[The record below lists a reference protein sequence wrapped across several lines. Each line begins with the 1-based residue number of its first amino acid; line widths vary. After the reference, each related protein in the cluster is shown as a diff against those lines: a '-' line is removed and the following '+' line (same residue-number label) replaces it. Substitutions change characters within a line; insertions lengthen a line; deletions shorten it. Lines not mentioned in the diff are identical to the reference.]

1 VCCTA
6 YKCIATMDRKSPYH
20 VDMDRKSDRRES
32 MRPGSVTSSELS
44 DTSSMGKKSSAP
56 KVVAVII
63 VSLAIVAIL
72 VGVTIYLIDIEKEKQ
87 QLEREERIEEGIE
100 TEMNFGEEANAYR
113 AENEDMTEKAIMDRL
128 GQINLNR
135 KADIYEG
142 LSQLSEEQISHLK
155 SLNQRRR
162 FLENFKKSK
171 QEDFLRPTEEE
182 KAYISSLI
190 SNRKSVLADIRTKEK
205 KGDFVTQM
213 STTSTKAQTTSTF
226 PKTGHTSQDLEFGGV
241 GLFGNRP
248 SKPRDEVES
257 VTDSEDLFYEDSEM
271 VNPNHRSDNRET
283 EDPAQ
288 TIQSMN
294 GAMNSHRAEGEQPY
308 GDIYDM
314 ESYAKQ
320 TQNPLK
326 HNRGPHPRRNFRQR
340 PRLLRPGLEGYRRI
354 DTMGEMAPPLE
365 VIEDTAMLRDRYDI
379 AQDDIEISGPPVKM
393 NDGNHLMREERPI
406 IPLNKGQLASEPG
419 LSTIDR
425 RPGRPTFHHQ
435 GPMGNNG
442 MGMRPFGRRRF
453 RNPSVMRLRQG
464 LEAPKDQ
471 MATETLVRNQFIN
484 TAAKQDEI
492 LSNFDTFLKIA
503 GSELGSLR
511 NVAKNIT
518 QSGKEVNLW
527 EILAAVNETV
537 RKSPDSSI
545 SQLMTKFENKY
556 LSKDALDTPHPAEA
570 VYERSLS
577 SLLFLSMGIFLLNSV
592 NELVESGNLP
602 EGEARSMPTNVALEN
617 LVKDPTRHKEV
628 FELFNSTAFD
638 FFDHQDGQSLMEV
651 LKPGNPASTVNNYV
665 RLAMNLMNAYMK
677 DSSEFECIY
686 AAYCYEINQQAKLG
700 GMASSVAKIN
710 SVGLRLA
717 LKELKSS
724 ATLPAL
730 AKSLWSWE
738 DLQCDVMFPT
748 CDLGLTKVEKS

>member
-1 VCCTA
+1 
-6 YKCIATMDRKSPYH
+6 
-20 VDMDRKSDRRES
+20 
-32 MRPGSVTSSELS
+32 VTSSELS
-44 DTSSMGKKSSAP
+44 DTSSIGKKSSAP

-63 VSLAIVAIL
+63 VSLVIVAIL

-100 TEMNFGEEANAYR
+100 TEMDFAEAANAFK
-113 AENEDMTEKAIMDRL
+113 AGEEDMTEKTLLERL
-128 GQINLNR
+128 SASEMR
-135 KADIYEG
+135 SRADIYEG
-142 LSQLSEEQISHLK
+142 LSQLTEEQIEHLK
-155 SLNQRRR
+155 NLNQRKR
-162 FLENFKKSK
+162 FLENFQKSK
-171 QEDFLRPTEEE
+171 QEEDFLRPTEEE

-190 SNRKSVLADIRTKEK
+190 SNRKSVLADVRSKSRKE
-205 KGDFVTQM
+205 DFVTQM
-213 STTSTKAQTTSTF
+213 SSSSTKAQTTSSF
-226 PKTGHTSQDLEFGGV
+226 PRTAHTSQDLEFGGV

-248 SKPRDEVES
+248 SEPAYNEEEQA
-257 VTDSEDLFYEDSEM
+257 VTDSDEEIYETPTIA
-271 VNPNHRSDNRET
+271 NHNHRHVEMDDQKPPR
-283 EDPAQ
+283 
-288 TIQSMN
+288 TIQSMKGN
-294 GAMNSHRAEGEQPY
+294 LQSHRAEGEQPY

-314 ESYAKQ
+314 GSYVKQ
-320 TQNPLK
+320 TQTPMMP
-326 HNRGPHPRRNFRQR
+326 NRGNLPQTPMLPERGNLPRRNFRQR

-354 DTMGEMAPPLE
+354 DNVNEMAAPLE
-365 VIEDTAMLRDRYDI
+365 TLEESVMSRDRYNIPLDN
-379 AQDDIEISGPPVKM
+379 IEISGPPVKM
-393 NDGNHLMREERPI
+393 TDTNILLREERPI
-406 IPLNKGQLASEPG
+406 IPLNKGQMVSEPG
-419 LSTIDR
+419 LATIDR

-453 RNPSVMRLRQG
+453 RNPSAMRLRQG

-471 MATETLVRNQFIN
+471 IATETLIRNKIVD
-484 TAAKQDEI
+484 TAVKQDEI
-492 LSNFDTFLKIA
+492 LSNFDAFLKIA

-545 SQLMTKFENKY
+545 SQLMAKFENKY
-556 LSKDALDTPHPAEA
+556 LSEGALDTPHPAEA

-617 LVKDPTRHKEV
+617 LVKDPTRHAEV

-665 RLAMNLMNAYMK
+665 RLAMNLMNAYVK

-686 AAYCYEINQQAKLG
+686 AAYCYEVNQQAKLG

-717 LKELKSS
+717 LKELSSS

-730 AKSLWSWE
+730 AQSLWSWE
-738 DLQCDVMFPT
+738 DLDCDVMFPS

>member
-1 VCCTA
+1 
-6 YKCIATMDRKSPYH
+6 MDRKSPYH

-44 DTSSMGKKSSAP
+44 DTSSIGKKSSAP

-63 VSLAIVAIL
+63 VSLVIVAIL
-72 VGVTIYLIDIEKEKQ
+72 VGVTIYMIDIEKEKQ

-100 TEMNFGEEANAYR
+100 TEIDFAEAANAFK
-113 AENEDMTEKAIMDRL
+113 AANEDMTEKTLLGRL
-128 GQINLNR
+128 SASDLR
-135 KADIYEG
+135 KKADIYEG
-142 LSQLSEEQISHLK
+142 LSQLSEEQIEHLK
-155 SLNQRRR
+155 NLNQRRR
-162 FLENFKKSK
+162 FLENFQKSK

-190 SNRKSVLADIRTKEK
+190 SNRKSVLADVGSKTRKE
-205 KGDFVTQM
+205 DFVTQM
-213 STTSTKAQTTSTF
+213 SSSSTKAKTTSSF
-226 PKTGHTSQDLEFGGV
+226 PRTRHTSQDLEFGGV

-248 SKPRDEVES
+248 SDPADIEEEQA
-257 VTDSEDLFYEDSEM
+257 VTDSDEEIYETPTIA
-271 VNPNHRSDNRET
+271 NHNHRHMEMDDQEPPR
-283 EDPAQ
+283 
-288 TIQSMN
+288 TIQSMKGN
-294 GAMNSHRAEGEQPY
+294 LQSHRAEGEQPY
-308 GDIYDM
+308 GGDIYDM
-314 ESYAKQ
+314 GSYVKQ
-320 TQNPLK
+320 TQTPMMP
-326 HNRGPHPRRNFRQR
+326 NRGNTPRRNFRQR

-354 DTMGEMAPPLE
+354 DNMEEMANPMESMEASVMP
-365 VIEDTAMLRDRYDI
+365 RDRYDLPVDNI
-379 AQDDIEISGPPVKM
+379 EMAGTQDKM
-393 NDGNHLMREERPI
+393 TDTNVLLREERPI
-406 IPLNKGQLASEPG
+406 IPLNKGQVGNEPG
-419 LSTIDR
+419 LATIDR

-453 RNPSVMRLRQG
+453 INPGAMRLRQG
-464 LEAPKDQ
+464 LETPKDQ
-471 MATETLVRNQFIN
+471 LATESLIRNKVID
-484 TAAKQDEI
+484 TAATQDEI
-492 LSNFDTFLKIA
+492 LSNFDTFLKLA

-545 SQLMTKFENKY
+545 SQLMAKFENKY
-556 LSKDALDTPHPAEA
+556 LSEGALDTPHPAEA

-592 NELVESGNLP
+592 NELVETGNLP

-617 LVKDPTRHKEV
+617 LVKDPSRHAEV
-628 FELFNSTAFD
+628 FKLFNSTAFD
-638 FFDHQDGQSLMEV
+638 FFDHQDGHSLMEV

-665 RLAMNLMNAYMK
+665 RLAMNLMNAYVK

-686 AAYCYEINQQAKLG
+686 AAYCYEVNQQAKLG

-717 LKELKSS
+717 LKELSSS

-730 AKSLWSWE
+730 AQSLWSWQ
-738 DLQCDVMFPT
+738 DLECDVMFPS
-748 CDLGLTKVEKS
+748 CHLGMTKVEKS

>member
-1 VCCTA
+1 
-6 YKCIATMDRKSPYH
+6 
-20 VDMDRKSDRRES
+20 
-32 MRPGSVTSSELS
+32 VTSSELS

-63 VSLAIVAIL
+63 VSLVIVAIL

-87 QLEREERIEEGIE
+87 QIERKERIEEGIE
-100 TEMNFGEEANAYR
+100 TEMDFAESANAFK
-113 AENEDMTEKAIMDRL
+113 ADNEDMLEKTSRRL
-128 GQINLNR
+128 SDSEMRR
-135 KADIYEG
+135 KGDIYEG
-142 LSQLSEEQISHLK
+142 LSQLSEEQIEHLK

-171 QEDFLRPTEEE
+171 QEEFLRPTEEE

-190 SNRKSVLADIRTKEK
+190 SNRKSVNAEVQSKSTKD
-205 KGDFVTQM
+205 DFVTQM
-213 STTSTKAQTTSTF
+213 SSSATKSQTTSSF

-248 SKPRDEVES
+248 AETDYFEEEQA
-257 VTDSEDLFYEDSEM
+257 VTNSNEEIYETLG
-271 VNPNHRSDNRET
+271 NTNHNHRHAEMNEPKPPR
-283 EDPAQ
+283 
-288 TIQSMN
+288 TIQSMKEN
-294 GAMNSHRAEGEQPY
+294 LQSHRPEGEQPY

-314 ESYAKQ
+314 GSYVKQ
-320 TQNPLK
+320 TQTPLMP
-326 HNRGPHPRRNFRQR
+326 NRANLPRRNFRQR

-354 DTMGEMAPPLE
+354 DNMEEMSSPLE
-365 VIEDTAMLRDRYDI
+365 AMEESQVARDRYDI
-379 AQDDIEISGPPVKM
+379 PLDNIEVSGPPVKM
-393 NDGNHLMREERPI
+393 ADTNVLMREERPI
-406 IPLNKGQLASEPG
+406 IPLNKGQMAHEPG
-419 LSTIDR
+419 LATIDR

-453 RNPSVMRLRQG
+453 RNPSAMRLRQG
-464 LEAPKDQ
+464 LGVPKDQ
-471 MATETLVRNQFIN
+471 VATETLIRNKFIE
-484 TAAKQDEI
+484 TAVKQDEI
-492 LSNFDTFLKIA
+492 LSNFDAFLKIA

-518 QSGKEVNLW
+518 ESGKEVNLW

-556 LSKDALDTPHPAEA
+556 LSEDALDTPHPAEA

-592 NELVESGNLP
+592 NELVESGSLP

-617 LVKDPTRHKEV
+617 LVKDPTRHQEV

-638 FFDHQDGQSLMEV
+638 FFDHEDGKSLMEV

-686 AAYCYEINQQAKLG
+686 AAYCYEVNQQAKLG
-700 GMASSVAKIN
+700 GMASSVARIN
-710 SVGLRLA
+710 SVGLKLA
-717 LKELKSS
+717 LKEISSS

-730 AKSLWSWE
+730 ARSLWSWE
-738 DLQCDVMFPT
+738 DLDCDVMFPS
-748 CDLGLTKVEKS
+748 CDLGITKVEKS

>member
-1 VCCTA
+1 
-6 YKCIATMDRKSPYH
+6 
-20 VDMDRKSDRRES
+20 
-32 MRPGSVTSSELS
+32 
-44 DTSSMGKKSSAP
+44 MGKSSAP

-63 VSLAIVAIL
+63 VSLVIVAIL

-100 TEMNFGEEANAYR
+100 TEMDFAEAANAYK
-113 AENEDMTEKAIMDRL
+113 AGLEDMTDKSLTGGSTDRSL
-128 GQINLNR
+128 R
-135 KADIYEG
+135 KKADIYEG
-142 LSQLSEEQISHLK
+142 LKQLTEEQIEHLK
-155 SLNQRRR
+155 NLNQRRR
-162 FLENFKKSK
+162 FLENFQKRK

-190 SNRKSVLADIRTKEK
+190 ANRKSLIADARSRATKE
-205 KGDFVTQM
+205 DFVTQM
-213 STTSTKAQTTSTF
+213 SSSSTTKAQTTSGF
-226 PKTGHTSQDLEFGGV
+226 PRTGQTSQDLEFGGV
-241 GLFGNRP
+241 GLFGNRD
-248 SKPRDEVES
+248 SDEEIYEES
-257 VTDSEDLFYEDSEM
+257 T
-271 VNPNHRSDNRET
+271 NINHNHRQVDMDDQE
-283 EDPAQ
+283 PPM
-288 TIQSMN
+288 TIQSMK
-294 GAMNSHRAEGEQPY
+294 GSLQSHRAEGEQPY

-314 ESYAKQ
+314 ASYVKQ
-320 TQNPLK
+320 TANPMLA
-326 HNRGPHPRRNFRQR
+326 NRGNLPRRNFRQR

-354 DTMGEMAPPLE
+354 DNMEEMLPPL
-365 VIEDTAMLRDRYDI
+365 DAMEESVMARDRYQIPLDN
-379 AQDDIEISGPPVKM
+379 IEISGPSVKM
-393 NDGNHLMREERPI
+393 ADTNILMSEERPI
-406 IPLNKGQLASEPG
+406 IPLNKGQVANEAGLA
-419 LSTIDR
+419 TIDR

-435 GPMGNNG
+435 GPMGLNG

-453 RNPSVMRLRQG
+453 RNPSAMRLRQG
-464 LEAPKDQ
+464 LGTPKDQ
-471 MATETLVRNQFIN
+471 LATETLIRNKVVD
-484 TAAKQDEI
+484 TGAKQDEI

-545 SQLMTKFENKY
+545 SQLMAKFENKY
-556 LSKDALDTPHPAEA
+556 LSEGALDTPHPAEA

-617 LVKDPTRHKEV
+617 LVKDPTRHAEV

-665 RLAMNLMNAYMK
+665 RLAMNLMNAYVK

-686 AAYCYEINQQAKLG
+686 AAYCYEVNQQAKLG

-717 LKELKSS
+717 LKELSSS

-730 AKSLWSWE
+730 AQSLWSWE
-738 DLQCDVMFPT
+738 DLDCDVMFPS

>member
-1 VCCTA
+1 
-6 YKCIATMDRKSPYH
+6 
-20 VDMDRKSDRRES
+20 

-44 DTSSMGKKSSAP
+44 DTSSIGKKSSAP

-63 VSLAIVAIL
+63 VSLVIVAIL

-87 QLEREERIEEGIE
+87 QIERNERIEEGLE
-100 TEMNFGEEANAYR
+100 TEIDFAEAANAFK
-113 AENEDMTEKAIMDRL
+113 AGKEEMIEKTSRRL
-128 GQINLNR
+128 SDSEMQI
-135 KADIYEG
+135 KSDIYEG
-142 LSQLSEEQISHLK
+142 LSQLSEEQIEHLK

-171 QEDFLRPTEEE
+171 QEDFLRPTKEE

-190 SNRKSVLADIRTKEK
+190 SNRKTMHAEVQSEST

-213 STTSTKAQTTSTF
+213 SSSPTKSQTTSSLQ
-226 PKTGHTSQDLEFGGV
+226 KTGHTSQDLEFGGV

-248 SKPRDEVES
+248 AEPEYMVEEQAAIH
-257 VTDSEDLFYEDSEM
+257 SEKEIYDTFSNM
-271 VNPNHRSDNRET
+271 NHNHRHVEM
-283 EDPAQ
+283 EDEKPAR
-288 TIQSMN
+288 TIQSMKGN
-294 GAMNSHRAEGEQPY
+294 LQSHRPEGEQPY

-314 ESYAKQ
+314 GSYVKQ
-320 TQNPLK
+320 TQTPMMP
-326 HNRGPHPRRNFRQR
+326 NRGNLPRRNFRQR

-354 DTMGEMAPPLE
+354 DNMEEMGSPLE
-365 VIEDTAMLRDRYDI
+365 TMEESPITRERYDI
-379 AQDDIEISGPPVKM
+379 PLDNIEVSGPPVKITDT
-393 NDGNHLMREERPI
+393 NVLMREERPI
-406 IPLNKGQLASEPG
+406 IPLNKGQMASEPG
-419 LSTIDR
+419 LATIDR

-453 RNPSVMRLRQG
+453 RNPSAMRLRQG
-464 LEAPKDQ
+464 LGAPKDQ
-471 MATETLVRNQFIN
+471 VATETLIRNKFID
-484 TAAKQDEI
+484 TAVKQDEI
-492 LSNFDTFLKIA
+492 LSNFDAFLKIA

-518 QSGKEVNLW
+518 ESGKEVNLW

-556 LSKDALDTPHPAEA
+556 LSEDALDTPHPAEA

-617 LVKDPTRHKEV
+617 LVKDPARHEEV

-638 FFDHQDGQSLMEV
+638 FFDHEDGKSLMEV

-686 AAYCYEINQQAKLG
+686 AAYCYEVNQQAKLG
-700 GMASSVAKIN
+700 GMASSVARIN
-710 SVGLRLA
+710 SVGLKLA
-717 LKELKSS
+717 LKEISSS

-730 AKSLWSWE
+730 ARSLWSWE
-738 DLQCDVMFPT
+738 DLDCDVMFPS
-748 CDLGLTKVEKS
+748 CDLGITKVEKS